1 MDFGK
6 DAAISMAYIFF
17 FENRI
22 ASNDILLPIL
32 FFFYF
37 LLTHI
42 STLGMIDCG
51 FINLRPSL
59 AERIHFKFE
68 FHLASGEC
76 ICACFSRS
84 FLNFCETSL

>member
-1 MDFGK
+1 M
-6 DAAISMAYIFF
+6 
-17 FENRI
+17 

-32 FFFYF
+32 FFYYYYYF
-37 LLTHI
+37 LLSHI
-42 STLGMIDCG
+42 GTLGMIDCG
-51 FINLRPSL
+51 FINLRPPL
-59 AERIHFKFE
+59 AKTISFKLE